1 MNLYNK
7 NMRINL
13 HILKNKNS
21 PFSIA
26 NILFSHHKKG
36 TQKSSF
42 FLYKPSDFSIYSKL
56 GI

>member
-26 NILFSHHKKG
+26 NILFSHHKK
-36 TQKSSF
+36 KELKRVPFSF
-42 FLYKPSDFSIYSKL
+42 ISQVIFQYILS
-56 GI
+56 